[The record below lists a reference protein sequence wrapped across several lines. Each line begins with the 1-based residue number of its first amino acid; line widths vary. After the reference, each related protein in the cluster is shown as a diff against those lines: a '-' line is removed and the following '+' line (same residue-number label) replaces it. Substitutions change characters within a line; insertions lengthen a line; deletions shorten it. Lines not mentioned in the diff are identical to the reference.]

1 MAREKNQPVTL
12 TQRRI
17 AELDALI
24 LKAEDL
30 RDEMREQNQATAMAG
45 LHRQSCDLRKERH
58 ALMVAEEAEAAARLA
73 SAPAGEV
80 AEQLVEAIRGLPA
93 ELRAQVLSA
102 VEGRPRAVR

>member
-1 MAREKNQPVTL
+1 MAREKNAPVTL

-17 AELDALI
+17 EELDGLI
-24 LKAEDL
+24 RKAEEL
-30 RDEMREQNQATAMAG
+30 RDEMRQQEQATAMAG

-58 ALMVAEEAEAAARLA
+58 ALQQQEEAEAAARLA
-73 SAPAGEV
+73 SAPVGEV
-80 AEQLVEAIRGLPA
+80 AEQLVEAIRALPV